1 MLPSAAVGSAPL
13 PLVLPSAA
21 VGSAPLL
28 SVDSGN
34 SLITP
39 LITIELL
46 SGDSGNSMPL
56 SLGGGRAARRLPTL
70 DSIEGNCSLDVCR
83 LPIMESGPSAAA
95 GQKG

>member
-1 MLPSAAVGSAPL
+1 VLPSAAVGSAPL

-56 SLGGGRAARRLPTL
+56 SLGGGCAARRLP
-70 DSIEGNCSLDVCR
+70 VV
-83 LPIMESGPSAAA
+83 ESAPSAAA